1 MVVDEKIENFIQEN
15 HRALTTLIKKYDF
28 IEDINVKE
36 IVINIITSTNSEIIS
51 MRILKLKLAKY
62 VSNYIKNELLV
73 GNAKSITNI
82 LNKVISVEKNNILFK
97 FIEKMGE
104 LKLDLDVDDYLNI
117 INYNKNINKLLEEY
131 IDNLTETDDN
141 QKIIPCGIKNPILLD
156 MLEVYCSQNEIQTVF
171 EQDLLYDSL
180 YDEENDYI
188 DNNVKLYLKE
198 IGLIDLLTREEEL
211 KYSILSQQGDTFAKK
226 ILIESNLRLVV
237 SVARRYTGKSMP
249 FLDLIQEGNIG
260 LMKAV
265 DKYDPSRGNRF
276 STYAVWCIRHEIIRA
291 IGNKNRNIRIPIY
304 AQEAK
309 SKIENAE
316 ISLINE
322 LGRYPT
328 LEEISNK
335 SGISIKKIQQ
345 IEYLTQ
351 DTISLFKV
359 VDDEEEL
366 EIGDMVYDIK
376 AERAIED
383 KLNYNLRNE
392 ILSIFDI
399 LTQREKETLIL
410 RYGLDDNG
418 FKSLMEVGNILG
430 MNYQSAHRHEQHAKE
445 KLKNNLKIKQ
455 MQDYINYT

>member
-1 MVVDEKIENFIQEN
+1 MPYKRGDKMVVAEKIENFIQEN

-73 GNAKSITNI
+73 GNDKSITNI
-82 LNKVISVEKNNILFK
+82 LNKVISIEKNNVLFK
-97 FIEKMGE
+97 FIEKMSE

-131 IDNLTETDDN
+131 IDNLIETDDN

-156 MLEVYCSQNEIQTVF
+156 MLEVYCSQNETQTVF

-180 YDEENDYI
+180 CDEENDYI

-211 KYSILSQQGDTFAKK
+211 KYSILSQQGDIFAKK

-328 LEEISNK
+328 LEEISNRSK
-335 SGISIKKIQQ
+335 AGYLLHSSVNKGNSG
-345 IEYLTQ
+345 
-351 DTISLFKV
+351 
-359 VDDEEEL
+359 
-366 EIGDMVYDIK
+366 
-376 AERAIED
+376 
-383 KLNYNLRNE
+383 
-392 ILSIFDI
+392 
-399 LTQREKETLIL
+399 
-410 RYGLDDNG
+410 
-418 FKSLMEVGNILG
+418 
-430 MNYQSAHRHEQHAKE
+430 
-445 KLKNNLKIKQ
+445 
-455 MQDYINYT
+455 